1 MGLFIMRLLRKS
13 DVEKKVGL
21 KQTTISL
28 MVARGEFPKPMKI
41 SQRIIAWL
49 ESDIDEWI
57 QAKVGKDNGKCGE

>member
-21 KQTTISL
+21 KRSTISL

-41 SQRIIAWL
+41 SQRVIAWL
-49 ESDIDEWI
+49 ESDIDDWI
-57 QAKVGKDNGKCGE
+57 QAKVGKDVGSKL